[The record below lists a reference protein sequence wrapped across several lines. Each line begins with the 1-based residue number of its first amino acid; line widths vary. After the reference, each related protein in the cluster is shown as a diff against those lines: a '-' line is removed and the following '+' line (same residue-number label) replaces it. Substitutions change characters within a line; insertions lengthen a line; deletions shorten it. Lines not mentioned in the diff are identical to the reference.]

1 MLSSKL
7 CGQLFKMRVIQVN
20 VPFTNVPGEDLVD
33 EFYKTFKLKLVEHA
47 RKVSTYD

>member
-1 MLSSKL
+1 MT
-7 CGQLFKMRVIQVN
+7 VIPVN
-20 VPFTNVPGEDLVD
+20 VQVTNVSGEELVD